1 MLGSGKEIHP
11 LLVYLFV
18 GVVYVFSP
26 KTTAR
31 GRCWRPP
38 RAPLLTSC
46 GRQVDGISV
55 QAAHAL
61 EPSLLTNWL
70 VQAARRR
77 SEQAYEVPA
86 AVAIDELMVSFRSTA
101 RARRRLPLKP
111 EAPA

>member
-1 MLGSGKEIHP
+1 MSM
-11 LLVYLFV
+11 
-18 GVVYVFSP
+18 
-26 KTTAR
+26 
-31 GRCWRPP
+31 
-38 RAPLLTSC
+38 
-46 GRQVDGISV
+46 

-111 EAPA
+111 EGAGMEIRATLAHYNQSYGGVDRHDGLVVPLPRMLPEDVLR

>member
-1 MLGSGKEIHP
+1 M
-11 LLVYLFV
+11 
-18 GVVYVFSP
+18 
-26 KTTAR
+26 
-31 GRCWRPP
+31 
-38 RAPLLTSC
+38 
-46 GRQVDGISV
+46 

-61 EPSLLTNWL
+61 EPSLLTTWL

-111 EAPA
+111 EGAGVKIPSIFAHYNLSYGGVDRHDGLVVPLPRMLPEDVLR